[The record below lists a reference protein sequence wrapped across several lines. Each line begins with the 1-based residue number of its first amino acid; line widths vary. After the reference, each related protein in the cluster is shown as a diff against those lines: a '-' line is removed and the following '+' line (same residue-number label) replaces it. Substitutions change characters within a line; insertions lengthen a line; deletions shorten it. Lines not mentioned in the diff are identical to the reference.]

1 MCEYV
6 FEIDESRA
14 DAMGN
19 MPCERREEIVR
30 VALPHFLT
38 SHLTK

>member
-1 MCEYV
+1 MTEYV
-6 FEIDESRA
+6 CFIDESSA
-14 DAMGN
+14 DATGN

>member
-1 MCEYV
+1 MTEHVC
-6 FEIDESRA
+6 FIDESRA
-14 DAMGN
+14 DAMGS

>member
-1 MCEYV
+1 MTEHVC
-6 FEIDESRA
+6 FIDESRA
-14 DAMGN
+14 DAMES
-19 MPCERREEIVR
+19 MPCERCEEIVR